1 MILHFNNHLNF
12 LGTLDGT
19 LISRCSTLIKSFGP
33 GNQGPVNL
41 CLASSALFSAVLRSG
56 LQEKPMLLFISW
68 EVSQDMTNMWLQ
80 PCMRST
86 LYYVAFGKSSNASG
100 TPQNWMP
107 PFSMISSSENTRD
120 YKQFMTQ
127 RRSSPRLLLFTQCL
141 LHSVSASLFSRPD
154 TLDIF
159 TPHRVRCGWG
169 SGFKCII

>member
-68 EVSQDMTNMWLQ
+68 EVSQGMTNMWLQ

-100 TPQNWMP
+100 TPQNSMP

-120 YKQFMTQ
+120 YKQFVTE
-127 RRSSPRLLLFTQCL
+127 RRSFPRLLLFTQCL
-141 LHSVSASLFSRPD
+141 LHSISASFFSRPD
-154 TLDIF
+154 TFDIF
-159 TPHRVRCGWG
+159 TPHRVRCG
-169 SGFKCII
+169 